1 MCHSRQAGGGVGG
14 VLLLGSS
21 LADVWRSLPHN
32 SNKARAAA
40 GVALLV
46 MVALMHQLVSTGAAY
61 SRPQVRP
68 LSLSLSLPPSLL
80 VMVALMH
87 QLVSTG
93 AAYSHPQVMPLFFSF
108 ASPHLIHCGTCA
120 RTWSHASVACS
131 SLNPAGQPT
140 PKSPREITFPAAGY
154 ARFDPG
160 GRNCVRCVSLTLDR
174 NALVCTRAHG

>member
-1 MCHSRQAGGGVGG
+1 VCHSRQAGGGVGG

-68 LSLSLSLPPSLL
+68 LSLSLSLSLPRCWSWSRSCTSWCPQAPPTL
-80 VMVALMH
+80 
-87 QLVSTG
+87 
-93 AAYSHPQVMPLFFSF
+93 
-108 ASPHLIHCGTCA
+108 
-120 RTWSHASVACS
+120 
-131 SLNPAGQPT
+131 T
-140 PKSPREITFPAAGY
+140 PR
-154 ARFDPG
+154 
-160 GRNCVRCVSLTLDR
+160 
-174 NALVCTRAHG
+174 

>member
-61 SRPQVRP
+61 SR
-68 LSLSLSLPPSLL
+68 
-80 VMVALMH
+80 
-87 QLVSTG
+87 
-93 AAYSHPQVMPLFFSF
+93 PQVMPLFFSF